1 MSAWR
6 NISIGDETWPSW
18 QTTILTNGW
27 IFITSVSVLLI
38 IVLQIRTWNFGS
50 MSKILDILIQKV
62 IYSYFTDWFS
72 FFRSHV
78 DLEYPDLDLDR
89 DNWEVQVS
97 SIIGPAHRP
106 LQSIK
111 VSLTLTMRV
120 TSPRPAQHS
129 TAQGQQQQAGT
140 MCPASLAHCSHET
153 ATLLLCIFMFMD
165 WGVGRNIYL
174 CCSEGKGVS
183 WNKKQHC
190 LSAWSIVMK
199 MFKWKVQ
206 WKCWRIICSLQLLE
220 IQQTTQLRTLE
231 TRD

>member
-97 SIIGPAHRP
+97 SIIGPAHCSP
-106 LQSIK
+106 SK
-111 VSLTLTMRV
+111 YHWHWPWV
-120 TSPRPAQHS
+120 SPRLAQRS
-129 TAQGQQQQAGT
+129 TGGSRQGQCARLPSDT
-140 MCPASLAHCSHET
+140 AAVRHET
-153 ATLLLCIFMFMD
+153 ATLLLCIFIFMD

-190 LSAWSIVMK
+190 LSARSIVMK
-199 MFKWKVQ
+199 ILKWKVQ

>member
-129 TAQGQQQQAGT
+129 TGGSSSRDNVPGFPRTLQ
-140 MCPASLAHCSHET
+140 PWDSNT
-153 ATLLLCIFMFMD
+153 ATLYLHIYGLRRRRKKHLSLL
-165 WGVGRNIYL
+165 
-174 CCSEGKGVS
+174 
-183 WNKKQHC
+183 
-190 LSAWSIVMK
+190 
-199 MFKWKVQ
+199 
-206 WKCWRIICSLQLLE
+206 
-220 IQQTTQLRTLE
+220 
-231 TRD
+231 

>member
-6 NISIGDETWPSW
+6 NISIGDMTWPSW
-18 QTTILTNGW
+18 QTPILTNGW

-120 TSPRPAQHS
+120 TASPSAAQHRS
-129 TAQGQQQQAGT
+129 SRAGRDNVPGLPPT
-140 MCPASLAHCSHET
+140 LQPWNSNTFTLYLHIYGLWRRKKHLSL
-153 ATLLLCIFMFMD
+153 L
-165 WGVGRNIYL
+165 
-174 CCSEGKGVS
+174 
-183 WNKKQHC
+183 
-190 LSAWSIVMK
+190 
-199 MFKWKVQ
+199 
-206 WKCWRIICSLQLLE
+206 
-220 IQQTTQLRTLE
+220 
-231 TRD
+231 

>member
-111 VSLTLTMRV
+111 VSLTLTMSV
-120 TSPRPAQHS
+120 TSPRPAQHR
-129 TAQGQQQQAGT
+129 GQQAGT

-153 ATLLLCIFMFMD
+153 QQHFYFVSSYLWIEASEETFIFA
-165 WGVGRNIYL
+165 VVR
-174 CCSEGKGVS
+174 GKGS
-183 WNKKQHC
+183 
-190 LSAWSIVMK
+190 
-199 MFKWKVQ
+199 
-206 WKCWRIICSLQLLE
+206 R
-220 IQQTTQLRTLE
+220 E
-231 TRD
+231 TRNNIVCRPGPL